1 MMIAINTD
9 FPKPFNTTALNAPY
23 PLLSA
28 VVCSA
33 ILTWLN

>member
-1 MMIAINTD
+1 MMIAINPN
-9 FPKPFNTTALNAPY
+9 FPKPFYYTALNAPY
-23 PLLSA
+23 LPLSA

>member
-1 MMIAINTD
+1 MMIAINPN

-23 PLLSA
+23 LLLSA
-28 VVCSA
+28 VVYSA